1 VVAVVLADGDV
12 AGEVVGPCVD
22 AGDEARD
29 AVAGAEEAAGEL
41 DAHPLSTTAHESVR
55 TGTDERR
62 AQERGAGRGTSG
74 VLRDRV

>member
-1 VVAVVLADGDV
+1 V
-12 AGEVVGPCVD
+12 AGG
-22 AGDEARD
+22 
-29 AVAGAEEAAGEL
+29 L

>member
-1 VVAVVLADGDV
+1 MVAVVLADGDV

-22 AGDEARD
+22 AGEEARD
-29 AVAGAEEAAGEL
+29 AVADDDGVAGGL